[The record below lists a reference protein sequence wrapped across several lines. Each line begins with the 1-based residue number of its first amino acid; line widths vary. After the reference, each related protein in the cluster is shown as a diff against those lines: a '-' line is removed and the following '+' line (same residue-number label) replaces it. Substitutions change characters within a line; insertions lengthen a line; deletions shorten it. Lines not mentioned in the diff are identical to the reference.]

1 MIMTMIYTAYTI
13 SRIAVQD
20 VASALHYLYVFFA
33 VFFLFCFVLFFPW
46 GFCVVA
52 LFYPIHTVDHLGCI

>member
-1 MIMTMIYTAYTI
+1 MIYTAYT

-20 VASALHYLYVFFA
+20 VAFALHYLYVFFA
-33 VFFLFCFVLFFPW
+33 VFFVLFCFVLFFPW

-52 LFYPIHTVDHLGCI
+52 LFYPIHTVDHLGRI